1 MTTATAPSRIDDRI
15 ERSVSSVQ
23 RLAGGVA
30 LSALSGLLAVWS
42 LEDFHIEVL
51 TWVAFVPAIVA
62 QHRVLPRRWSG
73 LALGIAI
80 GMLFQGYMGPGLSNA
95 DLPWYLY
102 IYGLWIGLL
111 VAALTWRSRG
121 FHERTNYR
129 WFAVSAPVAWVAL
142 EFLRSTQSE
151 LLAATWGNV
160 AYALYE
166 RPVLLQ
172 PISVTGIWGM
182 QLLVLLANWAIAG
195 VVIAWL
201 DRRRSHGVDGCS
213 AESEG
218 TLRSAILRG
227 TQPTGVLPWSRARR
241 HAVAVGG
248 LLAIWTIAGVLMMR
262 SPADALVAA
271 AVQPGA
277 GTFADGEW
285 TRLSDEEELRT
296 DIEQTRYAAAQGADL
311 VVWRE
316 GGLGMDLR
324 EKKVNAPIRKLAD
337 ELDVYIAAGWGGTYD
352 GLRLNEVATFSPNGK
367 FLGTYGKSHP
377 GTFAGDFSD
386 RRSEYIVYRTPFGG
400 LGSIICYDLDFTD
413 SAREVAK
420 RGANVLA
427 VSSNDVPGITEKHYA
442 HLVFRSIETRLPTV
456 KADGQFDSSV
466 IDPYGR
472 ILDRHLSKQGSRA
485 TLVSDVAPGS
495 GDTLYVRFGDWLG
508 WVCVLL
514 TIVFMMLGAIARVRA
529 RRPERRP

>member
-1 MTTATAPSRIDDRI
+1 MKTETAPTRAPEVSGRPSSWRRIA
-15 ERSVSSVQ
+15 
-23 RLAGGVA
+23 LGVA

-42 LEDFHIEVL
+42 LEDFHVELLAWI
-51 TWVAFVPAIVA
+51 AFVPAIVA
-62 QHRVLPRRWSG
+62 QHRVLPNRWSG

-95 DLPWYLY
+95 ELPWYLY

-111 VAALTWRSRG
+111 VAAIAWRSRG
-121 FHERTNYR
+121 FQERTNYR
-129 WFAVSAPVAWVAL
+129 FFLVSAPVAWVAL
-142 EFLRSTQSE
+142 EFLRSAQSE

-172 PISVTGIWGM
+172 PISVTGIWGL
-182 QLLVLLANWAIAG
+182 QLLVLLVNWAIAG
-195 VVIAWL
+195 LVIAWL
-201 DRRRSHGVDGCS
+201 DRRG
-213 AESEG
+213 EG
-218 TLRSAILRG
+218 MGFEWPRALRNALI
-227 TQPTGVLPWSRARR
+227 
-241 HAVAVGG
+241 VGA
-248 LLAIWTIAGVLMMR
+248 LLAIWCVAGMLMMR
-262 SPADALVAA
+262 SPEVSLTAA
-271 AVQPGA
+271 AIQPGA
-277 GTFADGEW
+277 GTFVDGEW
-285 TRLSDEEELRT
+285 IRLDDEQELSN
-296 DIEQTRYAAAQGADL
+296 DIEQTRYAASQGAEL

-316 GGLGMDLR
+316 GGLDMDLR
-324 EKKVNAPIRKLAD
+324 KPSVNEPIRELAK
-337 ELDVYIAAGWGGTYD
+337 ELGVYIAAGWGGTHD
-352 GLRLNEVATFSPNGK
+352 GLRLNEVATFSPDGQ

-442 HLVFRSIETRLPTV
+442 HLVFRSTETRLPTV
-456 KADGQFDSSV
+456 KADGQFDSSL

-472 ILDRHLSKQGSRA
+472 ILDRHLSAQGSRA
-485 TLVSDVAPGS
+485 TLIDDIPSGS
-495 GDTLYVRFGDWLG
+495 GNTLYVRFGDWLG
-508 WVCVLL
+508 WLCVAATVVFVLL
-514 TIVFMMLGAIARVRA
+514 GIVTRVRA
-529 RRPERRP
+529 RHS